1 MVNEALA
8 CGLPVLSFKIG
19 ISNDV
24 ITDNF
29 NGFLLSDTSEKKLGD
44 KIIEISNLKKNL
56 LKKMKNNARKTALK
70 NFDIKNKAKKILK
83 LIK

>member
-8 CGLPVLSFKIG
+8 CGLPVLSFKVG

-24 ITDNF
+24 IRNNF
-29 NGFLLSDTSEKKLGD
+29 NGFLLSDISKKKLGN
-44 KIIEISNLKKNL
+44 KIIEITSIKKKIL
-56 LKKMKNNARKTALK
+56 RKMKNNARKTALK
-70 NFDIKNKAKKILK
+70 NFDIKEKAKKIFK

>member
-1 MVNEALA
+1 MVNESLA

-24 ITDNF
+24 IINNF
-29 NGFLLSDTSEKKLGD
+29 NGFLLNDISEKNLGD
-44 KIIEISNLKKNL
+44 KIIEISNIKKNL
-56 LKKMKNNARKTALK
+56 LVKMKNNARKTAIK
-70 NFDIKNKAKKILK
+70 NFDIKQKTKKILE